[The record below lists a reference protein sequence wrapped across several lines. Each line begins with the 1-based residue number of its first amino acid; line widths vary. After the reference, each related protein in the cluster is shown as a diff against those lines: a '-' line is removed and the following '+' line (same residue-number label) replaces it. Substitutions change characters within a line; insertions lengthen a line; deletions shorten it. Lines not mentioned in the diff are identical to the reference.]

1 MHLQAGTPG
10 LQTLFLYP
18 LPEDVTLN
26 SHCLDFRPP
35 RNGSASALSVSGC
48 LGDLYNSVFNMTIRL
63 LTLEQKEVTHAIPD
77 SAPGNVLVSSAAS
90 TLSLE
95 VFQPRAQSHFH
106 KWPVCGIAVDS
117 Q

>member
-1 MHLQAGTPG
+1 MHLQAGPPV

-18 LPEDVTLN
+18 LPENVTLN
-26 SHCLDFRPP
+26 GRCLDFSPP
-35 RNGSASALSVSGC
+35 GNGSASALSVSGR
-48 LGDLYNSVFNMTIRL
+48 LGDLYNSVFDMTVRL
-63 LTLEQKEVTHAIPD
+63 LPLERKEVTHAIPD
-77 SAPGNVLVSSAAS
+77 SAPENVLVSSAAS

-95 VFQPRAQSHFH
+95 VFLPRAQSHFH

>member
-1 MHLQAGTPG
+1 MHLQAGTPV

-18 LPEDVTLN
+18 LPENVTLN
-26 SHCLDFRPP
+26 GHCLDFSPP
-35 RNGSASALSVSGC
+35 RNGSALSVSGR

-63 LTLEQKEVTHAIPD
+63 LPLEQKEITHAIPD
-77 SAPGNVLVSSAAS
+77 SAPENVLVSSAAS

-95 VFQPRAQSHFH
+95 VLQPGLRAI